1 MSALLGPAMNILD
14 DGWTQFTPGI
24 RMCLN
29 IVFQNNTYVGS
40 VSMRQCLGVCVL
52 VYINSYI

>member
-14 DGWTQFTPGI
+14 DGLTQFTPGI

-52 VYINSYI
+52 VYI